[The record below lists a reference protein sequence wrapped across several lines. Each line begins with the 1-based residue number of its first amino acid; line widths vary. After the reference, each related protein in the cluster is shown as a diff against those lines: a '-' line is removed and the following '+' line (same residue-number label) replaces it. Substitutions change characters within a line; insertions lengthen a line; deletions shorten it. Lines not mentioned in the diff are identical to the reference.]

1 MLSRGWARIFRLH
14 YEITHAERLTGF
26 QPCVYLVNHRSNLDL
41 IVLSAI
47 FPTGTVVIGKRA
59 LLKVPFFGKIFSQGG
74 NIVIDRHNVEDSR
87 AGISAAEQ
95 AISERGHSVW
105 IFPEGTRNFGK
116 LRSFKKGA
124 FHLARNAN
132 VPVVPLVCAVPA
144 GWLDGRR
151 LFLRRQTTI
160 KVEVLEPAF
169 PETFSSVDAM
179 IEHAHG
185 VMSEAL
191 GRLEGELGSDGA

>member
-1 MLSRGWARIFRLH
+1 M
-14 YEITHAERLTGF
+14 
-26 QPCVYLVNHRSNLDL
+26 
-41 IVLSAI
+41 
-47 FPTGTVVIGKRA
+47 
-59 LLKVPFFGKIFSQGG
+59 
-74 NIVIDRHNVEDSR
+74 EDAR

-95 AISERGHSVW
+95 AITERGHSVW

-151 LFLRRQTTI
+151 LYLRRWTTI
-160 KVEVLEPAF
+160 KVEVLEPAL
-169 PETFSSVDAM
+169 PGAFSSVDAM
-179 IEHAHG
+179 IEHAHE

-191 GRLEGELGSDGA
+191 TRLEEELASSGDS